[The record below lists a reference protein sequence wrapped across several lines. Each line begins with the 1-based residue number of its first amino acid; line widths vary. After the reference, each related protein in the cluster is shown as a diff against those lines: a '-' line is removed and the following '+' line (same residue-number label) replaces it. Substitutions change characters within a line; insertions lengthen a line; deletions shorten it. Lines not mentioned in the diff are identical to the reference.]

1 MLTDIIYIGYW
12 WPHLSTGQIFA
23 ARWELVGKHKSREHR
38 RRDCVTRATVAKAI
52 DVKYAS
58 GYPTKP
64 RPTKACRGLAPL
76 QVCENASKNSV
87 TNRHFRMQIHRW
99 SDSGCNLP

>member
-38 RRDCVTRATVAKAI
+38 RRDCVTRATVAEAI
-52 DVKYAS
+52 DVEYAT
-58 GYPTKP
+58 GYPTEAAINGVNEAIDNM
-64 RPTKACRGLAPL
+64 TKTAVIFSSQTGFLGRNGWRTVA
-76 QVCENASKNSV
+76 
-87 TNRHFRMQIHRW
+87 H
-99 SDSGCNLP
+99 